1 MLDTILERWLSG
13 DQHLN
18 APVRCGLV
26 VCIPFL
32 RPALRAALAPEL
44 ARLLQCAS
52 EDDDAWVRI
61 LARALGTNPQRTD
74 LDAVAADVPPVRA
87 PQHAAAHAARRTRWV
102 DRVRRGCA
110 RVVLP
115 CVEPNRRCDPPDA
128 PSTLLPHRLARPWA
142 PYGAPWLRAKH
153 PPFETSAHWR

>member
-1 MLDTILERWLSG
+1 MPVDAAQVLDTILERWLSG

-32 RPALRAALAPEL
+32 RPALRASLAPEL

-61 LARALGTNPQRTD
+61 LARALGSNPTRTD
-74 LDAVAADVPPVRA
+74 LDAVAADVPPVRS
-87 PQHAAAHAARRTRWV
+87 PRTQQRTQPPHSVGGVPTPCGGVRVYCAA
-102 DRVRRGCA
+102 
-110 RVVLP
+110 
-115 CVEPNRRCDPPDA
+115 CV
-128 PSTLLPHRLARPWA
+128 
-142 PYGAPWLRAKH
+142 
-153 PPFETSAHWR
+153 

>member
-87 PQHAAAHAARRTRWV
+87 PQHAAAHAAHRTGWV
-102 DRVRRGCA
+102 DRPPRAAGVCA
-110 RVVLP
+110 CCAAV
-115 CVEPNRRCDPPDA
+115 C
-128 PSTLLPHRLARPWA
+128 
-142 PYGAPWLRAKH
+142 GAQPAV
-153 PPFETSAHWR
+153 